1 MSTTA
6 LPILKVGGRPLRR
19 GREQGEGARAQI
31 QRAVTRYREFLPD
44 LLQLDWSGVV
54 DASRRFLPY
63 AEEAFPQCVEE
74 LRGIAQG
81 SDVPFEEV
89 WTLNCYE
96 ELIDHRQDF
105 HGCTSLAVCKDF
117 SANGHMLVAHNED
130 WLSIEA
136 DTIYL
141 VQSKQDQ
148 GPDFIGLTY
157 GPLLVNIGF
166 NDCRIGVAIDS
177 VHSSDVQLGVP
188 RVVYARAVL
197 NARDLE
203 EAIQACLFTQRA
215 GGYHFLLA
223 HARGELCSVETSA
236 NMHDV
241 RRDGSGWML
250 HTNHYLSPKLQVS
263 EKPGPHLNS
272 QLRLKRAEQILQSC
286 PDKISLEVIQNLLSD
301 HANQPHTICMHAD
314 LSDPLQSRYQTL
326 TSLVMDLN
334 ARVMWATK
342 GPPCE
347 STYVAYE
354 L

>member
-6 LPILKVGGRPLRR
+6 LPIIKVSGRPLRR

-31 QRAVTRYREFLPD
+31 QRAITHYRELLPNF
-44 LLQLDWSGVV
+44 LQLDWQGVV
-54 DASRRFLPY
+54 DASHRFLPY
-63 AEEAFPQCVEE
+63 AEKAFPQCVEE
-74 LRGIAQG
+74 LHGIAQG

-96 ELIDHRQDF
+96 ELVDHRQDF
-105 HGCTSLAVCKDF
+105 HGCTSLAIRKDL
-117 SANGHMLVAHNED
+117 SANGHVLVAHNED
-130 WLSIEA
+130 WLSVEA
-136 DTIYL
+136 DTTYL

-177 VHSSDVQLGVP
+177 VHSNDVQLGVP

-197 NARDLE
+197 NAKDLG
-203 EAIQACLFTQRA
+203 EAIQACLFAQRA

-223 HARGELCSVETSA
+223 NARGELCSVETSA
-236 NMHDV
+236 SLDEVQRAEN
-241 RRDGSGWML
+241 GWLL
-250 HTNHYLSPKLQVS
+250 HTNHYLSAKLQAS

-272 QLRLKRAEQILQSC
+272 QLRLQRAEQILRSC
-286 PDKISLEVIQNLLSD
+286 PDKISLEVLQNLLSD
-301 HANQPHTICMHAD
+301 HANHPHTICMHAD
-314 LSDPLQSRYQTL
+314 LSDPLDRRYQTL
-326 TSLVMDLN
+326 ASLIMDLN
-334 ARVMWATK
+334 ARVIWITK

-347 STYVAYE
+347 GTYTAYE